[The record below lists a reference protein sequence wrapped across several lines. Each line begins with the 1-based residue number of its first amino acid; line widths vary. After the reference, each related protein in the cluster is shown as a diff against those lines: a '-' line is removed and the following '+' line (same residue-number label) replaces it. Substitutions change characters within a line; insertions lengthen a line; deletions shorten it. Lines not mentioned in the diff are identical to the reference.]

1 MAIATILSFFVF
13 YQPLLRLYDL
23 TITGMAAVASQFT
36 YGSEVDPQYWFDQL
50 NTPTVQVFF
59 LIILGLLVLSWVL
72 KFTEWLILVKKL

>member
-1 MAIATILSFFVF
+1 MASL
-13 YQPLLRLYDL
+13 
-23 TITGMAAVASQFT
+23 ASQFT
-36 YGSEVDPQYWFDQL
+36 YGSQVDPQHWFDQL